1 MSATDS
7 PAPHEER
14 GTLGPTCVPA
24 STASPVKT
32 PPTSSTPS
40 VSAAAATRPPCC
52 YDHTKPMILAY
63 LKAPAAGVTTT
74 DVAF

>member
-1 MSATDS
+1 MRARLDS
-7 PAPHEER
+7 LSREDAAYVLDTFPI
-14 GTLGPTCVPA
+14 
-24 STASPVKT
+24 
-32 PPTSSTPS
+32 
-40 VSAAAATRPPCC
+40 AAAATRPPCC

>member
-7 PAPHEER
+7 PAPHDER
-14 GTLGPTCVPA
+14 GALGATCVPA

-40 VSAAAATRPPCC
+40 PSSAAATGPPCGHN
-52 YDHTKPMILAY
+52 HTKAMILAY
-63 LKAPAAGVTTT
+63 FNAPAAGDTTT
-74 DVAF
+74 DVAV